1 MIFRLF
7 QLILLVLN
15 LYSTQKIFS
24 LHPMSLFSAG
34 SLLVCLLLARYAKTA
49 ERKYRT
55 AGGICGMLLALFTVL
70 SHYGSFRY
78 SSFGASVFYM
88 LLFTL
93 GLGYAF
99 SIVMCFAYSRLASIR
114 YSVPY
119 TSPDP
124 KRVFI
129 FSFLFISLI
138 WCFFFLSCYPG
149 IFNPDSV
156 WQLEQAMGDSPLSNH
171 HPVVHT
177 LLMRAVIKL
186 GMALSGGNMTFAAA
200 LLTVIQ
206 MLFLSL
212 CMSYSI
218 SVIYGTGIPAEW
230 CAAAAL
236 FYAFVPFNIVFSY
249 TNLKDTWFA
258 GFFLLLLSV
267 LIRKIHLSSS
277 GMPLSRSDLILFAFS
292 LLGIG
297 LFRSNGFFTLIAL
310 SPFFIFLFRKDRS
323 FVIALVACIIV
334 CAVILGPVYN
344 SLGVIA
350 VDPVEYLSVPLQQ
363 ISRVITD
370 GGYISDSDYAM
381 ISKVIDPALIPSSYY
396 NRISDNIK
404 NLIRSS
410 GDQEPLKNE
419 KAAYFSLWLRLL
431 KDNPFSYIN
440 AYVDLSNGFWY
451 PEQTG
456 VPYVTSM
463 EPNPYR
469 LESRSLLPEAL
480 TRFAHFW
487 TYSNNQN
494 SFLGIFFSCGL
505 YIWIFLS
512 LFIYSFT
519 KKDKSFFAFLPSFFL
534 WATILLT
541 TPVWSDIRYIH
552 ALVVCLPLLFASVT
566 AETNTY

>member
-7 QLILLVLN
+7 QLILLLLN

-34 SLLVCLLLARYAKTA
+34 SLLVCLLLAHHVRSLEKRY
-49 ERKYRT
+49 RV
-55 AGGICGMLLALFTVL
+55 AGGVCGMLLALFTAL

-78 SSFGASVFYM
+78 SSFGASVFYV

-99 SIVMCFAYSRLASIR
+99 SIVFCYAYSRLASLQPSRSERPLSDRNVFVI
-114 YSVPY
+114 S
-119 TSPDP
+119 
-124 KRVFI
+124 FI
-129 FSFLFISLI
+129 FILLI
-138 WCFFFLSCYPG
+138 WSYFFLSCYPG
-149 IFNPDSV
+149 IFNPDSL

-171 HPVVHT
+171 HPVIHT
-177 LLMRAVIKL
+177 LLIRAIMNL
-186 GMALSGGNMTFAAA
+186 GLALFRGNMMAATA
-200 LLTVIQ
+200 LLSVTQ
-206 MLFLSL
+206 MLFISF
-212 CMSYSI
+212 CMAFSIASVYSAGAPI
-218 SVIYGTGIPAEW
+218 SW
-230 CAAAAL
+230 CTAISL
-236 FYAFVPFNIVFSY
+236 FYAIVPFSIVFSY

-267 LIRKIHLSSS
+267 LIRRSFTKDTDAGLSKK
-277 GMPLSRSDLILFAFS
+277 DLLIFS
-292 LLGIG
+292 VSMLGIG
-297 LFRSNGFFTLIAL
+297 LFRSNGFFTIIAL
-310 SPFFIFLFRKDRS
+310 SPFFGLFFRKNRS
-323 FVIALVACIIV
+323 FLIALLACVLI
-334 CAVILGPVYN
+334 CAVILGPVYD
-344 SLGVIA
+344 SLSVTA

-363 ISRVITD
+363 ISRVIVD

-410 GDQEPLKNE
+410 GDQEPLKDE

-431 KDNPFSYIN
+431 KDNPYSYIN

-463 EPNPYR
+463 EPNTYG
-469 LESRSLLPEAL
+469 LSSRSFLPQAL
-480 TRFAHFW
+480 TDFAHFW

-494 SFLGIFFSCGL
+494 SFLGLVFSCGM
-505 YIWIFLS
+505 YIWIFLA
-512 LFIYSFT
+512 LFIFSFT
-519 KKDKSFFAFLPSFFL
+519 KKNSLWLPFVPSLLL
-534 WATILLT
+534 WITILLT
-541 TPVWSDIRYIH
+541 TPVWSDIRYIY
-552 ALVVCLPLLFASVT
+552 ALVVCLPILFASV
-566 AETNTY
+566 ALKNKN